1 MLLHMR
7 ISHLLVVDRLLR
19 GLSIFGCKNALNFCS
34 DFVVNDGL
42 IVFTNDINAEF
53 LVGGQSHE
61 EQRRICGGESQLS
74 TTGCDGLLRSSPAAV
89 LCRMNMVAGMTR

>member
-7 ISHLLVVDRLLR
+7 ISDLLVVGRLLR
-19 GLSIFGCKNALNFCS
+19 SLSIFGCKNTLNLGS

-53 LVGGQSHE
+53 LS
-61 EQRRICGGESQLS
+61 R
-74 TTGCDGLLRSSPAAV
+74 
-89 LCRMNMVAGMTR
+89 